1 KTISLLDLMNET
13 EADDGRL
20 VISEADVRAASP
32 DEEETGP
39 LVIPD
44 EPLHPPSTPD
54 VLPPL
59 YADDLIPPDRPPVR
73 DEGATVVQPRIA
85 FPGSTRFDENEP
97 PEEPSTSERTTA
109 WYDRPQRPGQR
120 PDQGATPPSERVTQI
135 PQDTP
140 PAATPRRDQ
149 PIRQQPTS
157 RRQVEQTPP
166 ARQEPTRRRPI
177 EPAARGPE
185 PARDRPVRQQPV
197 RQPEPPRRQEPVGQ
211 PDGVVRS
218 RPRRNVGGCVKRIIS
233 TSLILGFLGT
243 VLGLIALVIGYISIA
258 SQLPKPTELQA
269 KASTFETARIYDRDG
284 NELYAL
290 IDPNAGDR
298 TVVPLSRIS
307 QDLIDATI
315 ATEDSRFYTN
325 PGFDPIGIARAIIGA
340 ARAGEFGAAG
350 GASTITQQLARAL
363 LLDEEERTQVTFSR
377 KVREIIL
384 AAEIYRTYDKEVIL
398 ELYLNEIYYGNR
410 AYGIEAASQ
419 TYFNKSAAD
428 LTLAEASLLA
438 GLPQAPA
445 VWDPITNPEF
455 ALGRQSEVLGLMVSE
470 GYVTQAEAEAALAES
485 APVVRELEPPNVQ
498 IDYPHFVFTV
508 LRQLE
513 TAGDAQAI
521 YRGGL
526 RIYTTL
532 DPRAQELA
540 EQTLTN
546 QRGNINAAGAN
557 NAALVAIEP
566 GSGEIL
572 ALVGSVD
579 FNDEVISGQ
588 VNMALQP
595 RQPGSTIKPLVYL
608 AAMEQ
613 GWTAATLIWDVPT
626 TFPDGNGGSYQPK
639 NYDDRFHGPLL
650 LRQALGN
657 SYNITAVKALEYV
670 GVCNFVSRAQ
680 GLGLTSLVDSGC
692 QEVGAPRDLGLSLA
706 LGGGAVTPLEMA
718 SAFSAFA
725 NQGRRMPPIAI
736 RRIEDRNGNILFEAT
751 TPADDEI
758 RAMSAEDAY
767 IITNILSDNNA
778 RQPSFGINNLL
789 RLNDDRPVAVKT
801 GTSGSSANDVRDGWT
816 IGYTPQVVTAVWVGN
831 TDPAPVNPGQSGY
844 GMASPIWNAYM
855 NSYLADKPV

>member
-1 KTISLLDLMNET
+1 MALDGKVGIVTGGANGIGLAIARRFLQDGMSVMIGDVDE
-13 EADDGRL
+13 EAGKKAVSDLEHLGHIDFAKADVSRKLDVHNL
-20 VISEADVRAASP
+20 VASTLDRFGDIDVLVNNAGIVHGADFLELSEADFDRVLAVNLKGSFL
-32 DEEETGP
+32 TGQAVARYMVDKVKKGGP
-39 LVIPD
+39 
-44 EPLHPPSTPD
+44 
-54 VLPPL
+54 
-59 YADDLIPPDRPPVR
+59 
-73 DEGATVVQPRIA
+73 
-85 FPGSTRFDENEP
+85 PGSIVNM
-97 PEEPSTSERTTA
+97 SSINA
-109 WYDRPQRPGQR
+109 
-120 PDQGATPPSERVTQI
+120 
-135 PQDTP
+135 
-140 PAATPRRDQ
+140 
-149 PIRQQPTS
+149 
-157 RRQVEQTPP
+157 
-166 ARQEPTRRRPI
+166 
-177 EPAARGPE
+177 
-185 PARDRPVRQQPV
+185 
-197 RQPEPPRRQEPVGQ
+197 
-211 PDGVVRS
+211 VV
-218 RPRRNVGGCVKRIIS
+218 
-233 TSLILGFLGT
+233 
-243 VLGLIALVIGYISIA
+243 SIA

-595 RQPGSTIKPLVYL
+595 RQPG
-608 AAMEQ
+608 
-613 GWTAATLIWDVPT
+613 
-626 TFPDGNGGSYQPK
+626 
-639 NYDDRFHGPLL
+639 HG
-650 LRQALGN
+650 
-657 SYNITAVKALEYV
+657 
-670 GVCNFVSRAQ
+670 
-680 GLGLTSLVDSGC
+680 
-692 QEVGAPRDLGLSLA
+692 
-706 LGGGAVTPLEMA
+706 
-718 SAFSAFA
+718 
-725 NQGRRMPPIAI
+725 
-736 RRIEDRNGNILFEAT
+736 
-751 TPADDEI
+751 
-758 RAMSAEDAY
+758 
-767 IITNILSDNNA
+767 
-778 RQPSFGINNLL
+778 
-789 RLNDDRPVAVKT
+789 
-801 GTSGSSANDVRDGWT
+801 
-816 IGYTPQVVTAVWVGN
+816 
-831 TDPAPVNPGQSGY
+831 
-844 GMASPIWNAYM
+844 
-855 NSYLADKPV
+855 